1 MISGMFE
8 AFIIYHSAL
17 IIECMTLPSPK
28 FARVYL
34 VGAGPGDPGLI
45 TLRGMQC
52 LARADVVLYDY
63 LVNPQILEHAS
74 PKFARV
80 YLVGAGPGDPGLI
93 TLRGMQCLAR
103 ADVVLYDYLVNPQ
116 ILEHASP

>member
-74 PKFARV
+74 PRAQHVCLGRHGQGRIMTQQEINERM
-80 YLVGAGPGDPGLI
+80 VGAAQAGQ
-93 TLRGMQCLAR
+93 T
-103 ADVVLYDYLVNPQ
+103 VV
-116 ILEHASP
+116 